1 MGLDSAKTNKMSVSD
16 EQKKSYRSI
25 LKATSIFGGV
35 QIWKILLGMVGQK
48 FIAVLIG
55 PAGMGIQGLYQSGL
69 NLIQGIT
76 SLGLSQS
83 AVKNVSEANASG
95 NQKRVSVVVTALR
108 RIVWFT
114 GLLGTIAVLVLSP
127 WLSETS
133 FGNYDY
139 TLPFALLSVTLLL
152 NQLSA
157 GQSVVLQG
165 LRKIRYL
172 AKSGVYGSLFGLIV
186 SVPIYYYFRIDGI
199 VPTLILNSLTTFLLT
214 WYFSNKIN
222 IPKTSLS
229 TKQTISEGKDM
240 VRMGIALSL
249 NSLLVM
255 GVTYI
260 IRIFIGRIG
269 GIEEVGLYVAGVA
282 IVHTYVGLVFNA
294 MSTDYYPRLASF
306 NDNNQRCCECI
317 NQQSEVGVLILTPIL
332 MLFLIAAPIILVI
345 LYSDKFV
352 SITTFM
358 QWAIL
363 GNMFKVVSWSISFV
377 FIAKGAMKDF
387 LINEIVIK
395 VIEVPMSLAAYYFWG
410 LDALGIALTLNNI
423 VYLAIVYFRSQTK
436 YSFHFS
442 KGLVSLF
449 SVESLMLLISFL
461 IVMLVDSL
469 WKYIGVAILMVF
481 CLRYTYIELNKRIAI
496 SSLFE
501 KFYKKWK

>member
-1 MGLDSAKTNKMSVSD
+1 MSVTD
-16 EQKKSYRSI
+16 EQEKSYRSI

-35 QIWKILLGMVGQK
+35 QIWKILLGMIGQK

-83 AVKNVSEANASG
+83 AVKTVSEANASG
-95 NQKRVSVVVTALR
+95 NQEKVSVVVTTLR

-139 TLPFALLSVTLLL
+139 TIPFALLSVTLLL

-172 AKSGVYGSLFGLIV
+172 AKSGVYGSLLGLFFT
-186 SVPIYYYFRIDGI
+186 VPIYYYFRIDGI
-199 VPTLILNSLTTFLLT
+199 VPTLILNSLTTLLLT
-214 WYFSNKIN
+214 WYFSHKID
-222 IPKTSLS
+222 IPKVSLS

-240 VRMGIALSL
+240 VKMGIALSL

-260 IRIFIGRIG
+260 TRIFIGRIG

-282 IVHTYVGLVFNA
+282 IVQTYVGLVFNA

-306 NDNNQRCCECI
+306 NDDNRKCCEYI
-317 NQQSEVGVLILTPIL
+317 NQQSEVGILILTPIL
-332 MLFLIAAPIILVI
+332 MVFLIAAPIMLVI

-352 SITTFM
+352 SVTTFM
-358 QWAIL
+358 QCAIL
-363 GNMFKVVSWSISFV
+363 GTIFKVVSWAISFV

-387 LINEIVIK
+387 LINEITVK
-395 VIEVPMSLAAYYFWG
+395 VIDVPMNLVAYYFWG
-410 LDALGIALTLNNI
+410 LDALGIALALNNI
-423 VYLAIVYFRSQTK
+423 VYLVIVYVRSRTK

-442 KGLVSLF
+442 KSLINLF

-461 IVMLVDSL
+461 VVMLVDSL
-469 WKYIGVAILMVF
+469 WKYIGVTVVILF
-481 CLRYTYIELNKRIAI
+481 CFRYTYAELNKRIAI
-496 SSLFE
+496 SSILN
-501 KFYKKWK
+501 KFRKG

>member
-1 MGLDSAKTNKMSVSD
+1 MAD
-16 EQKKSYRSI
+16 EQEKSYRSI

-55 PAGMGIQGLYQSGL
+55 PAGMGITGLYQSGL

-95 NQKRVSVVVTALR
+95 DQARVNTVITALR

-114 GLLGTIAVLVLSP
+114 GLLGTIAVIVLSP
-127 WLSETS
+127 WLSKSS

-139 TLPFALLSVTLLL
+139 TIPFALLSVTLLL

-172 AKSGVYGSLFGLIV
+172 AKSGIYGALLGLII
-186 SVPIYYYFRIDGI
+186 SVPIYYFFRIDGI
-199 VPTLILNSLTTFLLT
+199 VPTLILNSATTLLLT
-214 WYFSNKIN
+214 WYFSHKIT
-222 IPKTSLS
+222 IPKASLT
-229 TKQTISEGKDM
+229 TKQTLSEGREM
-240 VRMGIALSL
+240 VKMGIALSL

-255 GVTYI
+255 GVTYVT
-260 IRIFIGRIG
+260 RIFIGRIG

-306 NDNNQRCCECI
+306 NNDNQKCCECI
-317 NQQSEVGVLILTPIL
+317 NQQSEVGVLILTPVL
-332 MLFLIAAPIILVI
+332 MLFLVAAPIMLVV
-345 LYSDKFV
+345 LYSDKFIPV
-352 SITTFM
+352 TTFM

-363 GNMFKVVSWSISFV
+363 GTLFKVASWAISFV

-387 LINEIVIK
+387 LVNEITVK
-395 VIEVPMSLAAYYFWG
+395 VIDVPMNLAAYYFWG
-410 LDALGIALTLNNI
+410 LDALGIALALNNL
-423 VYLAIVYFRSQTK
+423 VYLAIVYVRARAN

-442 KGLVSLF
+442 DGFVRLF
-449 SVESLMLLISFL
+449 TFELIMLLVCFL
-461 IVMLVDSL
+461 TVILFNSTL
-469 WKYIGVAILMVF
+469 KYIGVAVVVLL
-481 CLRYTYIELNKRIAI
+481 CLRYTYAELNKRIAI
-496 SSLFE
+496 SSLLKRFH
-501 KFYKKWK
+501 KK